1 MVVYHHHL
9 CNYDHH
15 LHLLHCLL
23 FESSNK
29 FEIRENTQWND
40 KDRLF
45 ELILNSDKKQLRSNK
60 TEQVEWKRIKNQA
73 IQMLEDLGESYLD
86 L

>member
-15 LHLLHCLL
+15 LQPLHCLL

-29 FEIRENTQWND
+29 FEIREDIQWND

-60 TEQVEWKRIKNQA
+60 TEQVECKRIKNQA